1 MSAKVLFYRIG
12 LVCSVTAFVLMF
24 VAFTSPFW
32 YKSWTR
38 VHSSFGNIGLW
49 HVCLYGFIIPTDP
62 AMKSYVGCWWIHSEE
77 FVRVASEIMPPWFR
91 IIQLLC
97 VLTLLMDLVVMILL
111 ILYLVGETHRK
122 IYEKDVGRMFI
133 IIAILM
139 LLSAFLVFLIALIFA
154 EMSHDSSWMPRPWM
168 NYLSWSY
175 GCCVLS
181 GFFGAFGGMVIFV
194 LGLIYK
200 DKSHRDEDQ
209 LDSAAEMRK
218 RQAQYAAEKE
228 EEAMKSQPPPQV
240 IPTTRF
246 TPREMTAP
254 QPMKKPGIEP
264 RVGESF
270 V

>member
-1 MSAKVLFYRIG
+1 MIG
-12 LVCSVTAFVLMF
+12 
-24 VAFTSPFW
+24 
-32 YKSWTR
+32 
-38 VHSSFGNIGLW
+38 
-49 HVCLYGFIIPTDP
+49 YGFHVYFTCRYYFPFCFYFLHDKLRLKPSMMCSHFISI
-62 AMKSYVGCWWIHSEE
+62 SV
-77 FVRVASEIMPPWFR
+77 V
-91 IIQLLC
+91 IQHDRKWNSP
-97 VLTLLMDLVVMILL
+97 LTQVITFTIL
-111 ILYLVGETHRK
+111 K
-122 IYEKDVGRMFI
+122 IQ
-133 IIAILM
+133 
-139 LLSAFLVFLIALIFA
+139 
-154 EMSHDSSWMPRPWM
+154 
-168 NYLSWSY
+168 
-175 GCCVLS
+175 
-181 GFFGAFGGMVIFV
+181 
-194 LGLIYK
+194 